1 MGSKIGIQ
9 FVENGSLQ
17 LSIDGVK
24 EEEVLPG
31 VFISNQPVY
40 AFFDL
45 YGQCQQVRCK
55 FLWRLLLWTYICCR

>member
-9 FVENGSLQ
+9 LIENGSLQ

-31 VFISNQPVY
+31 VLISNQPVY

-45 YGQCQQVRCK
+45 YGQCQQVSGA
-55 FLWRLLLWTYICCR
+55 FLWRLLL